1 MLKRVFRS
9 LSEDRV
15 LSEAAGVTFYALL
28 ALFPATGALV
38 ALYGLFADPA
48 TVQHHLNLLEGVIPG
63 GGMEIIGEQVKRVA
77 QGGGTKLGIG
87 FVTGFVVSLWSANQG
102 TKAMFEALNVVYDE
116 AEKRG
121 LIHRTLLSLAV
132 TLGGLVFVL
141 LALGAVVVV
150 PVVIQLIGLPSGLE
164 ALLGLARWPLLLV
177 GIALVL
183 AVLYRFGPSRQ
194 DARWRWVSWGSGL
207 AALLWLA
214 GSAGFSWYV
223 ASFGSY
229 NATYGSLGA
238 AIGFMTWIWLS
249 AAVVLLGGELNAE
262 LEHQTARDTTTG
274 APRPRGTRGARMA
287 DEVAPAEA

>member
-1 MLKRVFRS
+1 M
-9 LSEDRV
+9 
-15 LSEAAGVTFYALL
+15 
-28 ALFPATGALV
+28 P
-38 ALYGLFADPA
+38 DPS
-48 TVQHHLNLLEGVIPG
+48 Q
-63 GGMEIIGEQVKRVA
+63 
-77 QGGGTKLGIG
+77 
-87 FVTGFVVSLWSANQG
+87 
-102 TKAMFEALNVVYDE
+102 
-116 AEKRG
+116 
-121 LIHRTLLSLAV
+121 LSLAV